1 MQWVLKR
8 LLKTI
13 SVTSSFVVGL
23 ILTSMFADID
33 LRSVFNRPAND
44 PPVGVPIWP
53 EEDEDKIL
61 VLHADELKQLRWM
74 TVAQL
79 KALFNG
85 RQGKFKIE
93 SSSEAYKELRWMS
106 PAQLEAIF
114 GTSEI
119 PKE

>member
-1 MQWVLKR
+1 M
-8 LLKTI
+8 
-13 SVTSSFVVGL
+13 
-23 ILTSMFADID
+23 LTDID
-33 LRSVFNRPAND
+33 IRNMFSRSVDD
-44 PPVGVPIWP
+44 PPVGVPVWP
-53 EEDEDKIL
+53 EKDEDKIL
-61 VLHADELKQLRWM
+61 VLHADELRQLRWM

-85 RQGKFKIE
+85 RQGKFQIE

-114 GTSEI
+114 GATEI

>member
-1 MQWVLKR
+1 MGEIFKR

-13 SVTSSFVVGL
+13 SLASSFILGL
-23 ILTSMFADID
+23 GIASMFTGID
-33 LRSVFNRPAND
+33 LRSVFDRPVD
-44 PPVGVPIWP
+44 QPVGVPVWP
-53 EEDEDKIL
+53 GKEDEI
-61 VLHADELKQLRWM
+61 VILHADELRQLRWM

-85 RQGKFKIE
+85 RQGKFNIE

-114 GTSEI
+114 GTTEI